1 MPVKTATTFTDVPV
15 DTLIKRVNESKQYRK
30 KYEALWDKSR
40 DFYDGKQWASSSK
53 IAWFQSDP
61 VYNKVA
67 EYVEIMRGYLS
78 DNKWGVDAIPA
89 AIPEGTGEQSINDM
103 AGKVNK
109 LLDFLWVD
117 NRTQNKLAQVL
128 QYVFLYGTGF
138 IKSTFDPD
146 NIGDGGIGQIET
158 TVLSPWYIFPDPDA
172 SDIHNAAYIIEHHPV
187 TLRWVID
194 RYPQFAKQVKD
205 SGESSSTEYY
215 ERKGDGTRGPAPTDE
230 GRRLDIYECWYRDSS
245 VSEDLD
251 GEGNATLAYP
261 NGRHTLMTA
270 GGIVL
275 DDSECLYSMWPY
287 VRFVDIPRPAE
298 FFGDCTVHK
307 ALGIQENINTILRAL
322 IDNGLWLIH
331 GIWIADSTSGV
342 TSKSLAG
349 YGPRATII
357 KNPGTEVRRDS
368 GEALPQ
374 HIFQML
380 DQQVTAFDKVVGLP
394 DVLRGIVP
402 SRQPV
407 QTVMMQQESGE
418 VRTRE
423 RQRRCEEALADL
435 GQLWVDIVA
444 NHWNDKRVVRNKKA
458 LGGFDMFQISKKD
471 FDEWRWDIHI
481 VPGSTAPMDKQGI
494 LSMLAEATSAFGL
507 QIPPDFIVRLMSIP
521 GLEAAVMEQEQA
533 ILAEESAVA
542 GPQEPSQ
549 MPTEVVPSLPEEGAI
564 DPTLNIP
571 PDILAQMAGAG
582 GGTPTSAA
590 QMPQQGIQPPIDMTG
605 MPVGSPQID
614 PTTGLPLGY

>member
-1 MPVKTATTFTDVPV
+1 MVDKKATKFTDVPV
-15 DTLIKRVNESKQYRK
+15 DTLLKRVNESKEYRK
-30 KYEALWDKSR
+30 KYEALWDKTR
-40 DFYDGKQWASSSK
+40 DFYDGKQWGSNTK

-67 EYVEIMRGYLS
+67 EYIEIMRGYLS
-78 DNKWGVDAIPA
+78 DNKWGVDCIPA
-89 AIPEGTGEQSINDM
+89 STPDGAGDAAINEMS
-103 AGKVNK
+103 GKLNK
-109 LLDFLWVD
+109 VLDFLWTD
-117 NRTQNKLAQVL
+117 NRMQNKLAQVL
-128 QYVFLYGTGF
+128 QYVFMYGTGF
-138 IKSTFDPD
+138 VKATFDPD

-172 SDIHNAAYIIEHHPV
+172 TDIHDAAYIIEHHPV

-194 RYPQFAKQVKD
+194 RYPQMAAEVKAA
-205 SGESSSTEYY
+205 GEGSSTEYN
-215 ERKGDGTRGPAPTDE
+215 ERRGDGTRGPAATGE
-230 GRRLDIYECWYRDSS
+230 GKRLDIYECWYRDSS
-245 VSEDLD
+245 ISEDVD
-251 GEGNATLAYP
+251 KEGNAVPMYP

-275 DDSECLYSMWPY
+275 DDVECMYSMFPY
-287 VRFVDIPRPAE
+287 IRFVEIPRPAE

-342 TSKSLAG
+342 TPKTLAG
-349 YGPRATII
+349 YGPRATVI

-380 DQQVTAFDKVVGLP
+380 DQQVEAFDRVVGLP
-394 DVLRGIVP
+394 DVLRGVVP

-423 RQRRCEEALADL
+423 RQRRVEEALADL

-444 NHWNDKRVVRNKKA
+444 NHWNDKRVIRNKKA
-458 LGGFDMFQISKKD
+458 LGGFDMFQIGKKD
-471 FDEWRWDIHI
+471 LEDWRWDIHV
-481 VPGSTAPMDKQGI
+481 VPGSTAPMDKTGI
-494 LSMLAEATSAFGL
+494 LSMLAEATNTFGL
-507 QIPPDFIVRLMSIP
+507 QIPPDFIVRLMAIP
-521 GLEAAVMEQEQA
+521 GLEAAVLEQEQA
-533 ILAEESAVA
+533 LVDEEAA
-542 GPQEPSQ
+542 ANPQEPAEPAPVEASPIPTDLGA
-549 MPTEVVPSLPEEGAI
+549 MPNVPSDL
-564 DPTLNIP
+564 
-571 PDILAQMAGAG
+571 LAQMPGAG
-582 GGTPTSAA
+582 GAPGAMSSLPTELTATPQMGT
-590 QMPQQGIQPPIDMTG
+590 QVD
-605 MPVGSPQID
+605 PV
-614 PTTGLPLGY
+614 TGLPLGY